1 MSISDT
7 NDKQTAK
14 QAVVDRKE
22 QGIFT
27 MNLVKVLKTKQ
38 LITPKDLATSLKKD
52 LKKYSQTCAIA
63 MTTKKM
69 NTTPIFSSK

>member
-14 QAVVDRKE
+14 QAVVGRKE

-27 MNLVKVLKTKQ
+27 MNFVKVLKTKQ
-38 LITPKDLATSLKKD
+38 LITPKDLALS
-52 LKKYSQTCAIA
+52 
-63 MTTKKM
+63 
-69 NTTPIFSSK
+69 

>member
-14 QAVVDRKE
+14 QAVVGRKE

-27 MNLVKVLKTKQ
+27 MNLVKFSENKTINNAKRFSDF
-38 LITPKDLATSLKKD
+38 LEKRFKKVFANMCYCD
-52 LKKYSQTCAIA
+52 Y
-63 MTTKKM
+63 
-69 NTTPIFSSK
+69 N